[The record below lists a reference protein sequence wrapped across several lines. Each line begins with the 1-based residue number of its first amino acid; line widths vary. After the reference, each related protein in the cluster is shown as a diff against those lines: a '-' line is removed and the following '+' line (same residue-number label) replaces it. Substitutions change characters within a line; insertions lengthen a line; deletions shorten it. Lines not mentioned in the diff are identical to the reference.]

1 MLNFF
6 KQRAAFQHESSTSP
20 LAISRLF
27 VKGVNIDMHAT
38 NAKKKQSYASILQL
52 FSIKYLLLQPL
63 ESIFMGMSTIAKNFR
78 IDSELNRQANK
89 LLEGLGLSMSQAFSM
104 FLRQVVLQ
112 QGLPFEVKY
121 PRRSG
126 ELLNAIE
133 EAKRLEADPNTKRY
147 TDMDEMWADLDK

>member
-1 MLNFF
+1 MNG
-6 KQRAAFQHESSTSP
+6 SN
-20 LAISRLF
+20 
-27 VKGVNIDMHAT
+27 V
-38 NAKKKQSYASILQL
+38 KKKQSPAIILQL
-52 FSIKYLLLQPL
+52 FPIIHLLLQPL

-78 IDSELNRQANK
+78 IDSELNSQASK

-126 ELLNAIE
+126 ELLDAIE

-147 TDMDEMWADLDK
+147 TDMNEMWADLDK